1 MKMFI
6 SLKSKTV
13 LVLLLAVLFLV
24 VSGFLFVSA
33 KGETANAKTLNDR
46 ALFIKRLGI
55 DVVKSAESRKEVQIP
70 LHFSDVYKR
79 YNNLQKTAGYDLS
92 LYKGETAVLY
102 SYPAKDAPEFR
113 VNLLCYKDRVIGGDM
128 SSVKLSGKMVALKSE
143 EMKKCLN

>member
-13 LVLLLAVLFLV
+13 LCLLLAVLFVLI
-24 VSGFLFVSA
+24 SGFLFVSA
-33 KGETANAKTLNDR
+33 KGEGANAKTLNDR
-46 ALFIKRLGI
+46 ALFIKRLGV

-70 LHFSDVYKR
+70 LEFSDVYKR

-113 VNLLCYKDRVIGGDM
+113 VNLLCYNDRVIGGDM
-128 SSVKLSGKMVALKSE
+128 SSAKLSGKMVALKSE

>member
-13 LVLLLAVLFLV
+13 LCLLLAVLFIV
-24 VSGFLFVSA
+24 VSGFLFVST
-33 KGETANAKTLNDR
+33 KGEGANAKTLNDR

-70 LHFSDVYKR
+70 PEFSDVYKR
-79 YNNLQKTAGYDLS
+79 YNSLQKTAGYDLS

-128 SSVKLSGKMVALKSE
+128 SSAKLSGKMVALKSE